1 MFLGSVLTVCVRVC
15 VCIYL
20 CGCILT
26 SGGTVEFDLREDWRQ
41 TFIILIKIINVQPH
55 VNKCNR
61 CQGRVYYKLLKL
73 QLTDESQMHHLLAN
87 NTTNIIGDDPNSR
100 TRQLEYVY

>member
-1 MFLGSVLTVCVRVC
+1 MCFLGLYLLCVCVC

-41 TFIILIKIINVQPH
+41 TFIILIKII
-55 VNKCNR
+55 
-61 CQGRVYYKLLKL
+61 
-73 QLTDESQMHHLLAN
+73 LTCSPMSTSAIAVRGEF
-87 NTTNIIGDDPNSR
+87 IISF
-100 TRQLEYVY
+100 